1 MRYEDVDWTQ
11 ASCHGVWTE
20 MFFIENTA
28 EAALLTPALR
38 RLCRDC
44 PIVSD
49 CREYAIWHE
58 NQGFWGG
65 LTVNERHKLR
75 ARLNRSRHAA

>member
-28 EAALLTPALR
+28 EAALHDSRFAEA
-38 RLCRDC
+38 
-44 PIVSD
+44 VS
-49 CREYAIWHE
+49 
-58 NQGFWGG
+58 
-65 LTVNERHKLR
+65 
-75 ARLNRSRHAA
+75 